1 MTGRL
6 LALLIV
12 PVLLGAGACTSPE
25 EPPASSETAP
35 DGTPTEPVGVDIV
48 PTVFDAASRP
58 YELNGPLVPATV
70 SMVSAWDIPKNP
82 LTDPALD
89 GTDEGERVR
98 WGYRLFV
105 NTPVEASRLSPS
117 GMSCGNCHLN
127 AGQRELALPL
137 VGSAGMFPEYNRRA
151 GRDFTLPDRIVGCFM
166 RSQNAPG
173 GVEGAGSG
181 DADGVLPEP
190 TSDEVLALTAY
201 LEWLSEDFAAGENPP
216 WRKRNRIPAESLVP
230 LDQLDP
236 DMGAALF
243 TQHCEQCHGEDGQ
256 GVQIGDKQ
264 AGPLWGPG
272 SWNDGAGAA
281 RVYTLAGIIR
291 FMMPYLDPGV
301 LTDEEAQQIAAFIT
315 SQPRPAYPH
324 KDEDYL
330 TEPRPID
337 AVYYDR

>member
-1 MTGRL
+1 MRCPTPAVFVFAAF
-6 LALLIV
+6 LA
-12 PVLLGAGACTSPE
+12 GGACS
-25 EPPASSETAP
+25 AP
-35 DGTPTEPVGVDIV
+35 DDAAMSSDEMPVVADAGPVGVDIV

-58 YELNGPLVPATV
+58 YELSGPLVPADV
-70 SMVSAWDIPKNP
+70 SMVSAWDIPNNP
-82 LTDPALD
+82 LTDAALD
-89 GTDEGERVR
+89 NTAEGERVR
-98 WGYRLFV
+98 WGYRLFM
-105 NTPVEASRLSPS
+105 NTPGEASHLTPGS
-117 GMSCGNCHLN
+117 MSCGNCHLN

-173 GVEGAGSG
+173 GLPDGATGAVE
-181 DADGVLPEP
+181 GVLPEP
-190 TSDEVLALTAY
+190 TSEEVLALAAY
-201 LEWLSEDFAAGENPP
+201 IEWLSDGFAAGENPP
-216 WRKRNRIPAESLVP
+216 WRKQNRISEESRVP

-236 DMGAALF
+236 EVGAALF
-243 TQHCEQCHGEDGQ
+243 TEHCEQCHGEDGQ

-291 FMMPYLDPGV
+291 FMMPYLNPGV
-301 LTDEEAQQIAAFIT
+301 LTDQEAQQIAAFIT
-315 SQPRPAYPH
+315 AQPRPAYPH
-324 KDEDYL
+324 KDQDYL